1 MIVSQHVYIQISFLL
16 NIQIHYSTQGIK
28 MEQNTHTTTD
38 LEQNLTVNET
48 QQIIEEEQRTTTH
61 ENSHVDT
68 PQDNIFTMN
77 RFSMN
82 IDEVSSRNILE
93 TPVIVSTTAWNAGDP
108 VLTQLVSFNIPD
120 IFTTL
125 KNFHDTMLTTYS
137 VFKPTIVFHFKLNS
151 TPFHQGKV
159 LCWYNPLNQL
169 QPATSALDK
178 TISLTSISMQPSVFL
193 DASLAN
199 SGDIEIPFEFFKT
212 YFNTNSDS
220 GLPPMGSINVTIFNP
235 LSSASGSSTTA
246 TIQILLSCKELQV
259 HIPIAPHTVLF
270 SSGSI
275 GEAEDILEAEAQV
288 FEAIGKGI
296 SNIWNT
302 GKDVVQKGKEA
313 FVNFKTGNFSGAFN
327 SLRDGMGAIGNGLKN
342 FNLDKPA
349 ILEATTH
356 NTIYPIAPPPHMR
369 GVDTSVRLG
378 ATPEGGYLTHD
389 LFSSTA
395 GSEHKIQTL
404 ARMKGFH
411 DTTTWS
417 TTDIPGTVLG
427 VIPVAPWYQPLAG
440 APFVVNSITYQ
451 GLENTY
457 LSYLATFFNFWR
469 GSIAY
474 RWDFVSSKMHS
485 GRLAFILFPNDDPA
499 CKYGSSPANLNLS
512 LYTNNPIYYF
522 DLAESKTAELT
533 VPFQSGTHM
542 KWMLPPTQFIN
553 GPPTQLE
560 NYLTGTLAIVVV
572 NQLMAPSS
580 VTQSVTFNSF
590 VGAGPD
596 MEFEGPTSSSP
607 GYFRQDV
614 GQNPPP
620 LFATAQSAEDPQPS
634 RSNDVHPTNFLLK
647 AGSPV
652 ARLDAYNE
660 HIDDVRDLTRRYTLS
675 TRMSI
680 PMNNL
685 GAGTYYTG
693 SQAILNSPEVLL
705 QLPSSVATLLRYSS
719 FLNRISY
726 LYAFWHG
733 SIRYKILPSNTDRT
747 KAIELT
753 ARYDFNSSNINA
765 ATLQT
770 DAQWL
775 VSADPYLWTNTS
787 QQSALEVE
795 LPYYSI
801 YTQLGTS
808 SPLLTANQLLGTG
821 WLYVQARTLDS
832 GNLRAV
838 GTEPINYFYDCTV
851 LHAGGDDLA
860 FSFPVAPPQTFY
872 VKTS

>member
-1 MIVSQHVYIQISFLL
+1 
-16 NIQIHYSTQGIK
+16 
-28 MEQNTHTTTD
+28 MESNTHTTTD
-38 LEQNLTVNET
+38 LEQVLTVTDE
-48 QQIIEEEQRTTTH
+48 QQVISEEQRTTTH
-61 ENSHVDT
+61 ENAHVDS

-77 RFSMN
+77 RFNMN
-82 IDEVSSRNILE
+82 IEEVSARNILE
-93 TPVIVSTTAWNAGDP
+93 TPVIVNTTSWNVGDP
-108 VLTQLVSFNIPD
+108 ILTDLISFNIPD

-169 QPATSALDK
+169 QPSSTIADK
-178 TISLTSISMQPSVFL
+178 QISLTSISMQPSVFL

-220 GLPPMGSINVTIFNP
+220 GLPPMGSIHVTIFNP
-235 LSSASGSSTTA
+235 LSSAAGSSTTA

-270 SSGSI
+270 SSGSLM
-275 GEAEDILEAEAQV
+275 EEYVDAEPQV
-288 FEAIGKGI
+288 LEAIGKGI
-296 SNIWNT
+296 SNIVGT
-302 GKDVVQKGKEA
+302 GKEVFQKGKEA

-327 SLRDGMGAIGNGLKN
+327 SLRDGFGAIGTGLKN

-349 ILEATTH
+349 ILEATTS
-356 NTIYPIAPPPHMR
+356 NCIYPIAPPPHMR
-369 GVDTSVRLG
+369 GLDSSVRLA

-395 GSEHKIQTL
+395 GTEHKIQHLTQ
-404 ARMKGFH
+404 MKGFH
-411 DTTTWS
+411 DTTIWN
-417 TTDIPGTVLG
+417 TTDIPGKVLG

-440 APFVVNSITYQ
+440 SPFVVDGITYQ

-469 GSIAY
+469 GSISY

-485 GRLAFILFPNDDPA
+485 GRLAFIYFPNDDPA
-499 CKYGSSPANLNLS
+499 CKYGSSPANLDLS
-512 LYTNNPIYYF
+512 LYSNNPIYYF

-533 VPFQSGTHM
+533 IPFQSGTHM
-542 KWMLPPTQFIN
+542 KWMLPPNQFIN

-580 VTQSVTFNSF
+580 VTQSVSFNSF

-596 MEFEGPTSSSP
+596 MEFDGPTSSSL
-607 GYFRQDV
+607 GFFRLDL
-614 GQNPPP
+614 P
-620 LFATAQSAEDPQPS
+620 LIIPDDEIISAEAQALEDPQPS
-634 RSNDVHPTNFLLK
+634 RSNDVHPNQFLLK

-660 HIDDVRDLTRRYTLS
+660 HIDDVRDLTRRYTFS
-675 TRMSI
+675 TRMAI
-680 PMNNL
+680 LMATKPD
-685 GAGTYYTG
+685 GYYAGTQG
-693 SQAILNSPEVLL
+693 LFNSPEVLL
-705 QLPSSVATLLRYSS
+705 QLPPPTTASPYRYSS

-733 SIRYKILPSNTDRT
+733 SIRYKILPANTDRT
-747 KAIELT
+747 KGIELT
-753 ARYDFNSSNINA
+753 AKYDFNSSNINA
-765 ATLQT
+765 VLP
-770 DAQWL
+770 DGFAQWL
-775 VSADPYLWTNTS
+775 VDGDPYLWTNTS

-801 YTQLGTS
+801 YTQLGTNA
-808 SPLLTANQLLGTG
+808 PETTANQLLGTG
-821 WLYVQARTLDS
+821 WLYVSARTLENT
-832 GNLRAV
+832 NLRQV
-838 GTEPINYFYDCTV
+838 GSAYFYDCTI

-860 FSFPVAPPQTFY
+860 FSFPVAPPQTY
-872 VKTS
+872 YLKST